1 MAPRGR
7 FLLGAYP
14 PSFYLALA
22 ANLAFFTGFQWTFA
36 TLPAYIQEIGGG
48 AAAIGL
54 AFGLFSLSAVAAR
67 PLVGWLVDHWGR
79 KPVLL
84 VGAALFALSP
94 ALYALFDTL
103 WPFQII
109 RVLHGVGIAAFTTAY
124 TTLVGDLAPPE
135 RRGEAIG
142 FSGITNNLGMLFAP
156 ALGAYVVEARGYAPH
171 FWLSAA
177 ITALSLLLL
186 LPIVEPARERVI
198 RAEGLSL
205 RAVARLRPVW
215 VASFGITGLAVAYG
229 AVLSFLAPFAE
240 EYSLTAAGGSA
251 ALTTGGYFSAFAV
264 AMMLAQA
271 SAGWLSDRLGR
282 RAVALPGMAVVA
294 LAMGGLA
301 LARSDLALLSA
312 GAIFGLSWGLA
323 RAGIDTAVVEAV
335 SLKAR
340 GTAVS
345 FLYTMFDIGV
355 GVGSFGLG
363 VIAQASGYAAVFYA
377 AAVWAVMALAGY
389 LVWSRSLSEHR
400 FPQIHTD

>member
-1 MAPRGR
+1 MTTARR
-7 FLLGAYP
+7 YP

-22 ANLAFFTGFQWTFA
+22 ANLFFFTGFQWTFA

-67 PLVGWLVDHWGR
+67 PLVGWLVDRWGR

-94 ALYALFDTL
+94 ALYAVLDAL
-103 WPFQII
+103 LSFQVI

-124 TTLVGDLAPPE
+124 TTLVGDLAPPD

-142 FSGITNNLGMLFAP
+142 LSGITNNLGMLFAP
-156 ALGAYVVEARGYAPH
+156 ALGAYVVEARGYATH
-171 FWLSAA
+171 FWIAAA
-177 ITALSLLLL
+177 ITALSVLLL
-186 LPIVEPARERVI
+186 LPIVEPARKPAVHTKR
-198 RAEGLSL
+198 LSL
-205 RAVARLRPVW
+205 WAVARLRPVW

-229 AVLSFLAPFAE
+229 AVLGFLAPFAE
-240 EYSLTAAGGSA
+240 EYSLAISGGSA

-271 SAGWLSDRLGR
+271 SAGWLSDRVGR
-282 RAVALPGMAVVA
+282 RAVAMPGMAVVV

-301 LARSDLALLSA
+301 LARSDAALLFA
-312 GAIFGLSWGLA
+312 GAVFGLSWGLA

-335 SLKAR
+335 SPETR

-345 FLYTMFDIGV
+345 FLYTIFDSGV

-363 VIAQASGYAAVFYA
+363 VVAQVQGYAAVFYA
-377 AAVWAVMALAGY
+377 AAVWAAVALAGY
-389 LVWSRSLSEHR
+389 FIWSRCPSGHR
-400 FPQIHTD
+400 FSQIHTD